1 MAESLPIAGWY
12 PDPEIPGHDRWWDGT
27 TWSENRRDASG
38 APVGKPARA
47 TTRSAPRAAQTPPP
61 AATPGR
67 RGAGLYIPGETVL
80 QPPPAPAYAPMPVV
94 RNNLALV
101 GFILSVSGFFLPF
114 VVNSIAGGIVSII
127 GLRRSGDLPGTGIL
141 SNGRNLSIA
150 GILIGFIWGGICLLF
165 VVGFILFEVWILG
178 ISTNFQFPDS
188 PVM

>member
-1 MAESLPIAGWY
+1 MAQTLPIAGWY

-27 TWSENRRDASG
+27 TWSENRRVAGGTAASVTAA
-38 APVGKPARA
+38 AP
-47 TTRSAPRAAQTPPP
+47 APKAA
-61 AATPGR
+61 PGR

-80 QPPPAPAYAPMPVV
+80 PPAPAPVYAPVPVV
-94 RNNLALV
+94 RNNMALI

-127 GLRRSGDLPGTGIL
+127 GLRRSRDLAGTGIF
-141 SNGRNLSIA
+141 SNGRGISIA
-150 GILIGFIWGGICLLF
+150 GILIGFIWGGILLVI

-178 ISTNFQFPDS
+178 ISTNFQYPDS